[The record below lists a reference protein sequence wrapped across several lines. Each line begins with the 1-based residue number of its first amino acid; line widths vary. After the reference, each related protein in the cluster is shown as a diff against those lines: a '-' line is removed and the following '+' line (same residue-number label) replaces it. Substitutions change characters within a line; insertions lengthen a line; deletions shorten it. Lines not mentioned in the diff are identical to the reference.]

1 MSSGATGSG
10 AAGRPLT
17 DFEQVLLAVIADE
30 PRSGYGLKKMFT
42 SSPASVYQPSPGAL
56 YPALRRLE
64 ERGLL
69 RAEQQVSSGRR
80 ALRLYQVT
88 DAGLAVYLEWLRRPV
103 VPETVTADLGQ
114 HLMRFSLMENYL
126 ERAEV
131 MAFLADLGDAL
142 DRFVAGVEQF
152 AASRQG
158 TLGKHAQLALE
169 HGIATHRASLEWVRS
184 AMAALGET
192 SDAALAAQRGGSHD
206 EAGHRVAAVGGGGR
220 GLGP

>member
-1 MSSGATGSG
+1 MSSGTTGSG
-10 AAGRPLT
+10 AEGRPLT
-17 DFEQVLLAVIADE
+17 DFEQVLLAVIAGE

-69 RAEQQVSSGRR
+69 RAEEQVSSGRR
-80 ALRLYQVT
+80 ALRLYRVT

-131 MAFLADLGDAL
+131 LAFLADLGDAL
-142 DRFVAGVEQF
+142 DGFVAGVEQF

-158 TLGKHAQLALE
+158 ALGQHALLALE

-192 SDAALAAQRGGSHD
+192 SDAALAAQS
-206 EAGHRVAAVGGGGR
+206 AGQVGRVNTHGEGTANSEGR
-220 GLGP
+220 

>member
-1 MSSGATGSG
+1 MASSHAASPG

-17 DFEQVLLAVIADE
+17 DFEQVLLGVIADE
-30 PRSGYGLKKMFT
+30 PRSGYGLKKMFS

-64 ERGLL
+64 QRGLL
-69 RAEQQVSSGRR
+69 HAEEQVSRGRR

-88 DAGLAVYLEWLRRPV
+88 EAGLAVCLEWLRQPV
-103 VPETVTADLGQ
+103 VPETVGADLGQ

-131 MAFLADLGDAL
+131 ADLGDAL
-142 DRFVAGVEQF
+142 DGFVRGMEQF

-158 TLGKHAQLALE
+158 TLREHALLALE
-169 HGIATHRASLEWVRS
+169 HGIAIHRASLEWVRS
-184 AMAALGET
+184 AMAALGNRPDGPAHANAPVRQE
-192 SDAALAAQRGGSHD
+192 DRDGVIR
-206 EAGHRVAAVGGGGR
+206 AGRR
-220 GLGP
+220 R